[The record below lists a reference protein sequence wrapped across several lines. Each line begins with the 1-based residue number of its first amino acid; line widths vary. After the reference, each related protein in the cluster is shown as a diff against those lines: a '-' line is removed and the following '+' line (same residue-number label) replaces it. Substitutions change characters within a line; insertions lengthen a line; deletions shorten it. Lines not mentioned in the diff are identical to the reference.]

1 MSDIR
6 QTLNQVLSGAAPPTE
21 FLKAVDEY
29 LAQPEPRIDALKS
42 LIDAAEHLGLPADIA
57 AAARARIPEG
67 DVTPV
72 GEPTRVT
79 DGDSTEI
86 MSADATR
93 ADIGEPTRVTEDADS
108 ERTQLTGGAAPT
120 VLRADPADIDSD
132 SDRTVASDDSGDR
145 TVVTGDIHRVAGD
158 DPDRTEVTGGDPDRT
173 EVTGGDDDRTVEAG
187 GGDPFAMVGG
197 PASNEPGPGSVLKG
211 RFRLEE
217 VIGQGGMGAVY
228 KAVDLLKVEARD
240 RNPYMA
246 VKLLVGDFKEH
257 PEAFIALQRESA
269 KAQRLAH
276 PNIATVYD
284 FDRDGETVYMTME
297 LMVGAEL
304 AKYIKKLPAGGLTV
318 PEANKIIEQLCA
330 GLQYAH
336 ARGLVHSDFKPGNAF
351 LLDDGTV
358 KLLDFGIARASKTK
372 ADAEGESTVFDPGQL
387 GALTP
392 AYATI
397 EMFEGQDPDPR
408 DDIYALAAVSYELY
422 TGKHPF
428 NKMSAVKAKEKNLKP
443 APVAKLNKR
452 QNKTLLKALALHRDD
467 RLGSVEEFW
476 EGLKPRKDYTLQ
488 IAGGSIA
495 AILLIGFLAYGPI
508 MNVIHEREHAAI
520 IAEIDSGDEARL
532 VAGLEQIDALPDA
545 RRRTVAERAQER
557 IVAYFSDRAHAAANR
572 AEERYDFPAA
582 LAEVD
587 ALGRYFPGS
596 GAVLLL
602 RQEFEGERTTLVNE
616 LRARFEELLEAGAVM
631 PVEGEE
637 DITDVLAI
645 LKVAQPDIELLN
657 DVRLI
662 GQYVARADAQ
672 VRQQRWQE
680 ANRIVGIGLE
690 FAPRSPELLDRR
702 DRVAAELQREE
713 EASMVAALREQLR
726 GTQPR
731 TLADFRT
738 IREPLEQL
746 GELRPA
752 DQVVRAFDAPL
763 RRALDSG
770 LAELAGAGDWAGA
783 DAVLA
788 EFART
793 LDIGTLIEMRTELS
807 EQQLAAGY
815 DVRGDAERNADIA
828 RRAAEIRT
836 LLTDAAFDD
845 AFERALTAQFKDLTA
860 RADIQN
866 GEWSAVRDEIA
877 GAYIA
882 RARALAAD
890 NRYVVARTTLE
901 AGERFHSGL
910 ETFAAERQTLA
921 AAETEYLAE
930 VERLERLAALDA
942 RKNQLRGFISAGEAQ
957 AAVNEFNR
965 LRQDL
970 PADDPFIRDEAPAA
984 MAGLYVRLATEAGEN
999 NNPQAAAQIAEAGL
1013 QVLPGHPELTNL
1025 QTRYRRIAA
1034 QAAAR
1039 NAAGSVTQQTFA
1051 AFQRAYADAR
1061 QGLTGAEANQFDTS
1075 VVNALATRLMD
1086 LDRAGNFSAA
1096 NDLRRSAL
1104 QVFPNNQRLT
1114 QLQLRQPSQF
1124 TGRIRTEI
1132 DAGRLTRAREVL
1144 VEGQRAERDHP
1155 DLETIGRQLAAREA
1169 EATAL
1174 YRTALTEQTRDRAG
1188 AQRAL
1193 EQARGIWNDNPQ
1205 FEEMHRQFVGTTGAQ
1220 RADDGSR
1227 ACSANLA
1234 GLGARGA
1241 RAACF
1246 DMVAGERGPQLV
1258 VVPGMGDGAPIAVSK
1273 YEITIGEYNH
1283 FCRNGGGCQPV
1294 SGDDAHPVTGITI
1307 QNADAYI
1314 AWLTQRTGKQYRL
1327 PSDAEWLHAAGAGG
1341 DGRSGDNNCRVV
1353 QGGSVIKGHAVTR
1366 VTAGPSNAWG
1376 LANAVGNAQE
1386 WTRTGGT
1393 LQARGGS
1400 FQDPLSNCEVGLV
1413 RPHSGGADEAT
1424 GFRVMRGID

>member
-6 QTLNQVLSGAAPPTE
+6 QTLNQVLAGSAPPKE

-29 LAQPEPRIDALKS
+29 LAQPAPRVDALKS
-42 LIDAAEHLGLPADIA
+42 LIDAAEHLGLPAEIA
-57 AAARARIPEG
+57 AAARARIPAG
-67 DVTPV
+67 DVTPI

-79 DGDSTEI
+79 DGESTEVL
-86 MSADATR
+86 SPDATR
-93 ADIGEPTRVTEDADS
+93 ADIGEPTRVTGDDDGDS
-108 ERTQLTGGAAPT
+108 ERTQLTSGAAPT
-120 VLRADPADIDSD
+120 VLRADPADVDRTEISGDP
-132 SDRTVASDDSGDR
+132 DRTVATGDGDR
-145 TVVTGDIHRVAGD
+145 TVVTGDVQRIAAGD
-158 DPDRTEVTGGDPDRT
+158 DPDRT
-173 EVTGGDDDRTVEAG
+173 EVTGGDDDRTIEAG

-197 PASNEPGPGSVLKG
+197 PAGNEPGPGSVLKG

-304 AKYIKKLPAGGLTV
+304 AKYIKKLPAGGLPVT
-318 PEANKIIEQLCA
+318 EANKIIEQLCS

-372 ADAEGESTVFDPGQL
+372 GDAEGESTVFDPGQL

-408 DDIYALAAVSYELY
+408 DDIYALACVAYELY

-428 NKMSAVKAKEKNLKP
+428 NKMSAVKAKEKNLKV

-452 QNKTLLKALALHRDD
+452 QNRTLLKALALHRDD

-508 MNVIHEREHAAI
+508 LNAIHEREHTAI
-520 IAEIDSGDEARL
+520 IEEIDSGDEARL
-532 VAGLEQIDALPDA
+532 VAALGQIDALPDD

-557 IVAYFSDRAHAAANR
+557 IVAYFSARADAAANR
-572 AEERYDFPAA
+572 AEERYDYPAA

-587 ALGRYFPGS
+587 ALGRYFPNS
-596 GAVLLL
+596 GDVLLL

-631 PVEGEE
+631 PVDGED

-657 DVRLI
+657 DIRLI
-662 GQYVARADAQ
+662 GQYVARADAE
-672 VRQQRWQE
+672 VSRQRWQE
-680 ANRIVGIGLE
+680 ADRIVGIGLQ
-690 FAPRSPELLDRR
+690 FAPRNPELLDRR
-702 DRVAAELQREE
+702 DRVAAELQREA
-713 EASMVAALREQLR
+713 EATMVAALRDQLR
-726 GTQPR
+726 GAQPR
-731 TLADFRT
+731 TLADFRA

-746 GELRPA
+746 GSLRPA
-752 DQVVRAFDAPL
+752 DPVVRAFDARL
-763 RRALDSG
+763 RRALDGG
-770 LAELAGAGDWAGA
+770 LAELAAAGDWAAA
-783 DAVLA
+783 DALLA

-793 LDIGTLIEMRTELS
+793 LEIDALVEMRTALS
-807 EQQLAAGY
+807 DQQLAAGY
-815 DVRGDAERNADIA
+815 DVRGDAERNAAIA
-828 RRAAEIRT
+828 LRAAGIRT
-836 LLTDAAFDD
+836 LLADAAFDD
-845 AFERALTAQFKDLTA
+845 EFERALTAQFKDLTA
-860 RADIQN
+860 RADVQN
-866 GEWSAVRDEIA
+866 GEWTAVRDEIA

-882 RARALAAD
+882 HARELAAD
-890 NRYVVARTTLE
+890 NRYAVARTTLD
-901 AGERFHSGL
+901 AGQQFHPAL
-910 ETFAAERQTLA
+910 DTFAAERQTLA

-930 VERLERLAALDA
+930 IERRERLAALDA
-942 RKNQLRGFISAGEAQ
+942 RKQQLRGYISAGQAQ
-957 AAVNEFNR
+957 QAVNEFNR
-965 LRQDL
+965 LRRDL
-970 PADDPFIRDEAPAA
+970 PADDPFIRDEAPTAL
-984 MAGLYVRLATEAGEN
+984 AGLYARLATEAGEN
-999 NNPQAAAQIAEAGL
+999 NNPQAAAQMAEAGL
-1013 QVLPGHPELTNL
+1013 QVLPGHPELTEL
-1025 QTRYRRIAA
+1025 QVRYRRVAA

-1039 NAAGSVTQQTFA
+1039 NAAGSVTQQNFA

-1075 VVNALATRLMD
+1075 IVNALANRLTE
-1086 LDRAGNFSAA
+1086 LDRAGDFSGA
-1096 NDLRRSAL
+1096 NALRRSAL

-1124 TGRIRTEI
+1124 TGRIRTEM
-1132 DAGRLTRAREVL
+1132 DAGRLTRAREIL
-1144 VEGQRAERDHP
+1144 VEGQAAERDHP
-1155 DLETIGRQLAAREA
+1155 DLQSIGRQLAEREA
-1169 EATAL
+1169 EANAL
-1174 YRTALTEQTRDRAG
+1174 YRTALAEQTRDRAG

-1227 ACSANLA
+1227 ACTANLA

-1258 VVPGMGDGAPIAVSK
+1258 VINGVNGGAPIAVSK
-1273 YEITIGEYNH
+1273 YEVSVGEYNH

-1294 SGDDAHPVTGITI
+1294 AGDDAHPVTGITI

-1314 AWLTQRTGKQYRL
+1314 AWLVETTGKQYRL
-1327 PSDAEWLHAAGAGG
+1327 PTDAEWVHAAGAGG
-1341 DGRSGDNNCRVV
+1341 DGKSPDNNCRVV
-1353 QGGSVIKGHAVTR
+1353 QGGNVIKGLAVTR

-1376 LANAVGNAQE
+1376 LANVVGNAQE
-1386 WTRTGGT
+1386 WTRNGST
-1393 LQARGGS
+1393 LLARGGS
-1400 FQDPLSNCEVGLV
+1400 FEDPLSNCEVGLV
-1413 RPHSGGADEAT
+1413 KPHGGGADQMT